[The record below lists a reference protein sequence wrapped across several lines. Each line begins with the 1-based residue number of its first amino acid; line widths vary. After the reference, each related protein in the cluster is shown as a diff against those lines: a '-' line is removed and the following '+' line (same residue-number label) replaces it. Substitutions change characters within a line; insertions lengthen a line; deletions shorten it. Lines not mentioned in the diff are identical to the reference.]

1 MENEEKE
8 DLPVPTNNSED
19 SVEEDDSSEGSGDD
33 GNAAEGGSEQNG
45 ATAAGDDDDVDIG
58 FGRKKKVGKR
68 KLQRPKKAP
77 AAKKSGS
84 GTSGPAKR
92 RRVKEKEK
100 VGLERYLD
108 VAAQEVDSDEDE
120 ESDVDEDT
128 ERMRAARKGKS
139 RDEYQEEVTE
149 RIRKENEALRRK
161 TAELTDAE
169 AAKLA
174 ERLTEKYKSGAYQD
188 DEEVDQDA
196 LGAVAEQANLPD
208 MRDPKLWMLKCKE
221 GQETFILIAILN
233 KFVAK
238 AEEGSGQSMGIM
250 SAFSTGK
257 SVVFIEA
264 YREAQVK
271 QALVGIPD
279 LYSWK
284 EGAIKLVPIPQ
295 MTAALR
301 VDSVRETFKRDAY
314 VRITSGVYKGDL
326 ANVVDVLGGGTRL
339 IIRYLP
345 RLDFAAI
352 SSSSAAGGAGKG
364 RGRKSAFGR
373 GPRPAQHHFDWAAV
387 EEAMGSSESV
397 KNVIAGE
404 KRIKFGRQLRQFGG
418 NFYSDEDG
426 LAYKEVKPS
435 NITGRG
441 EPPSVDELAAFSAA
455 NKRSDVNDDDGAADD
470 AESGDSSLLASL
482 AAAKRAGAAMSSETL
497 SLSIGDNVIV
507 VKGDLEGLSG
517 SVHAVNDAEGTFTLT
532 PSRAS
537 LIQVGLSEMDSGG
550 GVMRLEIPIREAT
563 KTFLV
568 GDHIKIISGVYKGE
582 TGAVLRVRPL
592 SVDPNDGE
600 FAADRL
606 GARALAS
613 VLLDSG
619 QRTVDVFMQDL
630 SLSNELVTSVTSVD
644 GYSQHDLVEIPGLTE
659 AAGQQQA
666 GCIISLSQREATV
679 LLPTGTVKTLPVA
692 ALRGK
697 IAARRPGFGDSGAG
711 AAVDVAGTPLNQ
723 GDMVKVLQGD
733 HQGMTGTIK
742 HVFRAYLFLHNFM
755 LGSQNSG
762 IFVKRCRHVMLANP
776 RIKITKVLQGV
787 SHEAG
792 YDKDGQH
799 VRVLGSMVGRSR
811 PGADN
816 TIGKTVRV
824 NKGRFVGRIGV
835 IRNEDGEYYSVELHQ
850 AQQKHVTLAKADVL
864 VIGDVNGGPKRT
876 VMSGAGGGF
885 SMQLGGATPMVEGLG
900 GATPM
905 FRAGGMTP
913 FQGGATP
920 MEGGKTPLG
929 GGGGR
934 TPFDGGRTPLYG
946 SSAAAGGR
954 TPLYAAGSQTPGYG
968 YIGGATPMYV
978 AAGGQTPSY
987 AAGSATP
994 SYRTDA
1000 IGSQTPMY
1008 SSDQLREPVVPLPV
1022 KEDLEARE
1030 NILRSTAIKYKLDI
1044 EKTKKSWCS
1053 PDVRVRIT
1061 SGSYY
1066 DLEATIISLAK
1077 TGMGVSVKLLEKGI
1091 TVQLQ
1096 LADIEPLPITESLQ
1110 ETYVLALGAPKDSFD
1125 ESVIGKKFQIRY
1137 ATEGDDEIIM
1147 VDDSVFPRSVL
1158 VPCIPP
1164 RL

>member
-1 MENEEKE
+1 MDE
-8 DLPVPTNNSED
+8 DLEPSSLPLQNDDSED
-19 SVEEDDSSEGSGDD
+19 SVEDTADDSGDAAVVAEGDQTGVAAEDDEDI
-33 GNAAEGGSEQNG
+33 
-45 ATAAGDDDDVDIG
+45 DIG

-68 KLQRPKKAP
+68 KLQRAKKAP
-77 AAKKSGS
+77 AAKKSTTSS
-84 GTSGPAKR
+84 GAAKR

-120 ESDVDEDT
+120 ESDIDEDT

-139 RDEYQEEVTE
+139 RDEYQDEVTE

-196 LGAVAEQANLPD
+196 LGAVSEQANLPD

-221 GQETFILIAILN
+221 GHETFILIAILN

-238 AEEGSGQSMGIM
+238 AEEGAGSSMGIM

-257 SVVFIEA
+257 SVVFVEA
-264 YREAQVK
+264 FREAQVK
-271 QALVGIPD
+271 QALVGISD

-339 IIRYLP
+339 IIRYMP
-345 RLDFAAI
+345 RIDFASL
-352 SSSSAAGGAGKG
+352 SSTTTSGSSRG
-364 RGRKSAFGR
+364 RGRKGAFGR

-387 EEAMGSSESV
+387 EEAIGASDSV
-397 KNVIAGE
+397 KSVIAGE

-435 NITGRG
+435 QITGRG
-441 EPPSVDELAAFSAA
+441 EAPSVDELSAFSST
-455 NKRSDVNDDDGAADD
+455 NKRSDMNDADEGAGDTEA
-470 AESGDSSLLASL
+470 GDSTLLASL
-482 AAAKRAGAAMSSETL
+482 AAAKRAGAAISFETL
-497 SLSIGDNVIV
+497 NLSIGDNVIV
-507 VKGDLEGLSG
+507 FKGDLEGLSG

-537 LIQVGLSEMDSGG
+537 LVQLGLSEMDSGG
-550 GVMRLEIPIREAT
+550 GIMRLEIPIREAV

-568 GDHIKIISGVYKGE
+568 GDHIKITGGVYKGE

-592 SVDPNDGE
+592 SVDTNDE
-600 FAADRL
+600 SASDHL

-630 SLSNELVTSVTSVD
+630 SLSSELVTSVTSVD

-679 LLPTGTVKTLPVA
+679 ILPTGTVKTLPIA

-723 GDMVKVLQGD
+723 GDMVKVVQGD
-733 HQGMTGTIK
+733 HQGLTGTIK

-755 LGSQNSG
+755 LGSQNAG

-776 RIKITKVLQGV
+776 RIKITKTLQGV

-792 YDKDGQH
+792 YDKEGQH

-811 PGADN
+811 PGNDN

-835 IRNEDGEYYSVELHQ
+835 IRNEEGDYYSIELHQ

-929 GGGGR
+929 GGGR

-946 SSAAAGGR
+946 AAAGGR
-954 TPLYAAGSQTPGYG
+954 TPLYPAGSQTPGYG
-968 YIGGATPMYV
+968 YVGGATPMYV
-978 AAGGQTPSY
+978 AAGAQTPSY

-1030 NILRSTAIKYKLDI
+1030 NIIKSTANKYKLDG
-1044 EKTKKSWCS
+1044 EKTKKLWCS
-1053 PDVRVRIT
+1053 PDVRVRVT

-1077 TGMGVSVKLLEKGI
+1077 TGMGVTVKLIEKGI

-1096 LADIEPLPITESLQ
+1096 LADIEPLPITEALQ
-1110 ETYVLALGAPKDSFD
+1110 GTYVLALGATKDSSD
-1125 ESVIGKKFQIRY
+1125 ETVIGKKFQIRY

-1164 RL
+1164 RQ

>member
-1 MENEEKE
+1 MEEE
-8 DLPVPTNNSED
+8 DITRPTNENSED
-19 SVEEDDSSEGSGDD
+19 SVEDNESSDDSGDE
-33 GNAAEGGSEQNG
+33 AVVAEGGEQNG
-45 ATAAGDDDDVDIG
+45 GAAAADDDEDIDIG

-77 AAKKSGS
+77 AAKKAASGS
-84 GTSGPAKR
+84 AGAAKR
-92 RRVKEKEK
+92 RRIKEKEK

-120 ESDVDEDT
+120 ESDIDEDT

-238 AEEGSGQSMGIM
+238 AEEGAGQSMGIM

-264 YREAQVK
+264 FREAQVK
-271 QALVGIPD
+271 QALVGISD

-314 VRITSGVYKGDL
+314 VRLTSGVYKGDL
-326 ANVVDVLGGGTRL
+326 ANVVDVLGGGSRL
-339 IIRYLP
+339 IVRYVP
-345 RLDFAAI
+345 RLDFASI
-352 SSSSAAGGAGKG
+352 SSNSAAGGSGRG
-364 RGRKSAFGR
+364 RGRKGAFGR
-373 GPRPAQHHFDWAAV
+373 GPRPAQHHFDWAAI
-387 EEAMGSSESV
+387 EEAMGASDSV
-397 KNVIAGE
+397 KAVSDGE
-404 KRIKFGRQLRQFGG
+404 KRIKFGRQLRQFAG

-426 LAYKEVKPS
+426 LVYREVKPS
-435 NITGRG
+435 NVTGRG
-441 EPPSVDELAAFSAA
+441 EAPSVDELAAFSSAI
-455 NKRSDVNDDDGAADD
+455 KRSDVNEDDGAADD
-470 AESGDSSLLASL
+470 TEAGDSSLLASL
-482 AAAKRAGAAMSSETL
+482 AAAKRAGAAMSSETPT
-497 SLSIGDNVIV
+497 LSIGDNVIV

-537 LIQVGLSEMDSGG
+537 LVQLGLSEMDSGG

-568 GDHIKIISGVYKGE
+568 GDHIKITSGVYKGE

-592 SVDPNDGE
+592 SVDASNSDS
-600 FAADRL
+600 ASSHL

-697 IAARRPGFGDSGAG
+697 IAARRPGFGDNGAG

-733 HQGMTGTIK
+733 HQGLSGTIK

-755 LGSQNSG
+755 LGSQNAG

-792 YDKDGQH
+792 YDKEGQH

-816 TIGKTVRV
+816 TMGKTVRV

-835 IRNEDGEYYSVELHQ
+835 IRNEDGDYYSIELHQ
-850 AQQKHVTLAKADVL
+850 AQQKHVTLAKTDVL
-864 VIGDVNGGPKRT
+864 VIGDVNGGPRRT

-905 FRAGGMTP
+905 FRAGGGMTP

-946 SSAAAGGR
+946 SSATAGGR
-954 TPLYAAGSQTPGYG
+954 TPLYAAGGQTPGYG

-978 AAGGQTPSY
+978 AAGGQTPNY

-1061 SGSYY
+1061 SGNYY
-1066 DLEATIISLAK
+1066 DLEATIIALAK

>member
-1 MENEEKE
+1 MEEE
-8 DLPVPTNNSED
+8 DITRPTNENSED
-19 SVEEDDSSEGSGDD
+19 SVEDNDSSDDSGDE
-33 GNAAEGGSEQNG
+33 AVVAEGGEQNG
-45 ATAAGDDDDVDIG
+45 GAAAADDDEDIDIG

-77 AAKKSGS
+77 AAKKAASGS
-84 GTSGPAKR
+84 AGAAKR
-92 RRVKEKEK
+92 RRIKEKEK

-120 ESDVDEDT
+120 ESDIDEDT

-238 AEEGSGQSMGIM
+238 AEEGAGQSMGIM

-264 YREAQVK
+264 FREAQVK
-271 QALVGIPD
+271 QALVGISD

-314 VRITSGVYKGDL
+314 VRLTSGVYKGDL
-326 ANVVDVLGGGTRL
+326 ANVVDVLGGGSRL
-339 IIRYLP
+339 IVRYLP
-345 RLDFAAI
+345 RLDFASI
-352 SSSSAAGGAGKG
+352 SSNSAAGGSGKD
-364 RGRKSAFGR
+364 RGRKGAFGR
-373 GPRPAQHHFDWAAV
+373 GPRPAQHHFDWAAI
-387 EEAMGSSESV
+387 EEAMGASDSV
-397 KNVIAGE
+397 KAVSDGE
-404 KRIKFGRQLRQFGG
+404 KRIKFGRQLRQFAG

-426 LAYKEVKPS
+426 LVYREVKPS
-435 NITGRG
+435 NVTGRG
-441 EPPSVDELAAFSAA
+441 EAPSVDELAAFSSA
-455 NKRSDVNDDDGAADD
+455 NKRSDVNEDDGAADD
-470 AESGDSSLLASL
+470 TEAGDSSLLASL

-497 SLSIGDNVIV
+497 TLSIGDNVIV

-537 LIQVGLSEMDSGG
+537 LVQLGLSEMDSGG
-550 GVMRLEIPIREAT
+550 GVMRLEIPIREAA

-568 GDHIKIISGVYKGE
+568 GDHIKITSGVYKGE

-592 SVDPNDGE
+592 SVDASNSDS
-600 FAADRL
+600 ASSHL

-697 IAARRPGFGDSGAG
+697 IAARRPGFGDNGAG

-733 HQGMTGTIK
+733 HQGLSGTIK

-755 LGSQNSG
+755 LGSQNAG

-792 YDKDGQH
+792 YDKEGQH

-816 TIGKTVRV
+816 TMGKTVRV

-835 IRNEDGEYYSVELHQ
+835 IRNEDGDYYSIELHQ
-850 AQQKHVTLAKADVL
+850 AQQKHVTLAKTDVL
-864 VIGDVNGGPKRT
+864 VIGDVNGGPRRT

-905 FRAGGMTP
+905 FRAGGGMTP

-946 SSAAAGGR
+946 SSATAGGR
-954 TPLYAAGSQTPGYG
+954 TPLYAAGGQTPGYG

-978 AAGGQTPSY
+978 AAGGQTPNY

-1061 SGSYY
+1061 SGNYY
-1066 DLEATIISLAK
+1066 DLEATIIALAK